1 MGFYTIVSHIVLLYA
16 VSLIAHI
23 HMYINRR
30 IKLIFIY
37 NAIIHKFIF
46 VTEVDTLLHLRCSSM
61 DYAQSINLIQQKI
74 NK

>member
-1 MGFYTIVSHIVLLYA
+1 
-16 VSLIAHI
+16 
-23 HMYINRR
+23 MYINRR

-46 VTEVDTLLHLRCSSM
+46 VTEVDTLLHVRCSSV